1 MPDFFAE
8 EIIDQ
13 TAALTKE
20 DSHHAL
26 RVLRLAPGQTIRV
39 SVNAK
44 RYEATLE
51 VDNQTAIARI
61 TKEIPSSEART
72 RITLYQ
78 GWPKGDK
85 MDQIVRQATELGV
98 HAVVP
103 CLFARCVARPE
114 QAHKRLERLNKI
126 AREAAMQSRRT
137 ITPIV
142 EDVIDVE
149 GLRKRLA
156 LHEQALV
163 PYELAQGA
171 TINRVYEGARDIAL
185 VIGPEGG
192 FTEEEIQ
199 QLPAR
204 AITLGPRV
212 LRTETAG
219 IAAIAMILALA
230 NDFT

>member
-8 EIIDQ
+8 EIINQ

-39 SVNAK
+39 SVNAR

-72 RITLYQ
+72 HHPVS

-126 AREAAMQSRRT
+126 AREAAMQSGRT
-137 ITPIV
+137 MIPVV
-142 EDVIDVE
+142 EDVLDVD

-156 LHEQALV
+156 LPEQALV

-171 TINRVYEGARDIAL
+171 TINSVRRRGTS
-185 VIGPEGG
+185 PW
-192 FTEEEIQ
+192 
-199 QLPAR
+199 
-204 AITLGPRV
+204 
-212 LRTETAG
+212 
-219 IAAIAMILALA
+219 
-230 NDFT
+230 